1 MFFPVSAQDTLSDD
15 FGNSEDAMHCSL
27 QKRVL
32 LGVLLCF
39 LFLTGCSSPAEKKQ
53 SASTASATS
62 STQSERAV
70 GDNTINI
77 HKPEYGGR
85 IILGSIGDITNM
97 IPMLSSDAGSHE
109 VASHIYVS
117 PLKYDKDL
125 NIVPYAAESF
135 EVLDEGKRIRI
146 TMRKDVLW
154 EDGVPLTAE
163 DVEFTYK
170 LYIDPNTPTAY
181 AQDYLLVK
189 KFTLL
194 DKYTFEATYEK
205 PLARVLLSW
214 MFDIMPKHLLEGQ
227 DLLTSPLTSQPVG
240 AGPFKFKKWDRGEKV
255 VLEASDTYFL
265 GRPYLNEIVYR
276 VIPDVSTMFLELK
289 AGHIDMMSLT
299 PQQYLYQTS
308 SKFFQD
314 NFNKYRYLSF
324 GYSFLG
330 FNFRSPFFQDAQ
342 VRRAISYAID
352 KEGLVK
358 GVLFGQGKPTVGPY
372 KPGTWPYNTAIE
384 DYGYDPEKASQL
396 LKKSGWEKNKDGVL
410 EKDGIPFAFTILTN
424 QGNEERIKT
433 ATIIQSQL
441 KDIGIQVTIRTVEWA
456 AFIKEFI
463 NKGRFD
469 ALILGWNILQDP
481 DISTVWHS
489 SRAEE
494 GGLNFIKYIN
504 PELDKWLEVGR
515 NTLDMGVRK
524 EAYDRVQE
532 ILHTDQPY
540 CFLYVSYSL
549 PIIQKRF
556 KGIEPAPAGITHNL
570 DRWWVPKSQRRY
582 EVVTNP

>member
-1 MFFPVSAQDTLSDD
+1 MFISVSTQDTLSDD

-27 QKRVL
+27 QNRVL
-32 LGVLLCF
+32 LGALICF
-39 LFLTGCSSPAEKKQ
+39 LLLTGCSSPAEKKQ
-53 SASTASATS
+53 SASSSSVSAGK
-62 STQSERAV
+62 QSERAV
-70 GDNTINI
+70 GDNTTNI
-77 HKPEYGGR
+77 QKPEYGGR
-85 IILGSIGDITNM
+85 IILGSIGDITNL
-97 IPMLSSDAGSHE
+97 IPMLSSDSVSHQ
-109 VASHIYVS
+109 VASDIYVS

-125 NIVPYAAESF
+125 NIVPYAAESY
-135 EVLDEGKRIRI
+135 EVLDEGKKIRI
-146 TMRKDVLW
+146 TMRKDVVW
-154 EDGVPLTAE
+154 EDGTPLTAE

-170 LYIDPNTPTAY
+170 LYINPNTPTAY

-214 MFDIMPKHLLEGQ
+214 MMDIMPKHLLEGE
-227 DLLTSPLTSQPVG
+227 DITKSPLAQHPVG
-240 AGPFKFKKWDRGEKV
+240 AGPFKFKQWDRGQKI
-255 VLEASDTYFL
+255 VLEASDTYFK
-265 GRPYLNEIVYR
+265 GRPYLDEMVYR
-276 VIPDVSTMFLELK
+276 VIPDITTMFLELK
-289 AGHIDMMSLT
+289 AGHLDMMTLT
-299 PQQYLYQTS
+299 PQQYLYQTDS
-308 SKFFQD
+308 AYFTD

-324 GYSFLG
+324 GYSFLA
-330 FNFRSPFFQDAQ
+330 FNFKNKLFQDRK
-342 VRRAISYAID
+342 VRQALSYAID

-372 KPGTWPYNTAIE
+372 KPGTWVYNNSIV
-384 DYGYDPEKASQL
+384 DYGYNPEKASAL
-396 LKKSGWEKNKDGVL
+396 LEKSGWHKNKKGIL
-410 EKDGIPFAFTILTN
+410 EKDGIPFKFTILTN

-456 AFIKEFI
+456 AFIKEFL

-489 SRAEE
+489 SRAVE
-494 GGLNFIKYIN
+494 GGLNFIHYIN
-504 PELDKWLEVGR
+504 PELDKWLERGR
-515 NTLDMGVRK
+515 NTLDMDVRK
-524 EAYDRVQE
+524 EAYDHVQE

-540 CFLYVSYSL
+540 CFLFVSYSL
-549 PIIQKRF
+549 PIIHKRF
-556 KGIEPAPAGITHNL
+556 KGIEPALAGITHNL

-582 EVVTNP
+582 EVVN

>member
-1 MFFPVSAQDTLSDD
+1 
-15 FGNSEDAMHCSL
+15 MHCSL
-27 QKRVL
+27 QNRVL
-32 LGVLLCF
+32 LGALFCV

-53 SASTASATS
+53 SASNSAVSASK
-62 STQSERAV
+62 QSARAV
-70 GDNTINI
+70 GDNTTNI
-77 HKPEYGGR
+77 QKPEYGGR

-109 VASHIYVS
+109 VASNIYVS

-125 NIVPYAAESF
+125 NIIPYAAESF
-135 EVLDEGKRIRI
+135 KVLDEGKKIRI
-146 TMRKDVLW
+146 TMRKDVVW
-154 EDGVPLTAE
+154 EDGTPLTAE

-170 LYIDPNTPTAY
+170 LYVDPKTPTAY

-189 KFTLL
+189 KFTLI

-205 PLARVLLSW
+205 PLARILLSW
-214 MFDIMPKHLLEGQ
+214 MLDIMPKHLLEGK
-227 DLLTSPLTSQPVG
+227 DISNSPLSEKPIG
-240 AGPFKFKKWDRGEKV
+240 AGPFRFKQWDRGQKI

-265 GRPYLNEIVYR
+265 GRPYLNEVVYR
-276 VIPDVSTMFLELK
+276 IIPDITTMFLELK
-289 AGHIDMMSLT
+289 AGHLDMMSLT
-299 PQQYLYQTS
+299 PQQYLYQTK
-308 SKFFQD
+308 SKYFEE
-314 NFNKYRYLSF
+314 NFEKYRYLSF

-330 FNFRSPFFQDAQ
+330 FNFKNPLFKDVL

-358 GVLFGQGKPTVGPY
+358 GVLFGQGKPTIGPY
-372 KPGTWPYNTAIE
+372 KPGTWVYNTEIE
-384 DYGYDPEKASQL
+384 DYGYSPDKALKL
-396 LKKSGWEKNKDGVL
+396 LGEAGWVKNSDGVL
-410 EKDGIPFAFTILTN
+410 EKDGIPFMFTILTN

-456 AFIKEFI
+456 AFIKEFL

-489 SRAEE
+489 SRAED

-504 PELDKWLEVGR
+504 PELDKWLDLGR
-515 NTLDMGVRK
+515 NTLDMKVRK
-524 EAYDRVQE
+524 KVYDRVQE

-540 CFLYVSYSL
+540 CFLFVSYAL
-549 PIIQKRF
+549 PIIHKRF

-582 EVVTNP
+582 EVAN

>member
-1 MFFPVSAQDTLSDD
+1 MFRPVSTQDTLSDD
-15 FGNSEDAMHCSL
+15 FGNSEDAMYCGL
-27 QKRVL
+27 QNRVL
-32 LGVLLCF
+32 LCVLLCF
-39 LFLTGCSSPAEKKQ
+39 LFLTGCSSPAEKKHSASNSTTSAGKQ
-53 SASTASATS
+53 SA
-62 STQSERAV
+62 RAV
-70 GDNTINI
+70 GDNTTNI
-77 HKPEYGGR
+77 QKPEYGGR

-135 EVLDEGKRIRI
+135 EVLDEGKKIRI
-146 TMRKDVLW
+146 TMRKDVMW

-189 KFTLL
+189 KFTLI

-205 PLARVLLSW
+205 PLARILLSW
-214 MFDIMPKHLLEGQ
+214 MLDILPKHLLEGK
-227 DLLTSPLTSQPVG
+227 DISNSPLSEKPIG
-240 AGPFKFKKWDRGEKV
+240 AGPFKFKQWDRGEKV

-265 GRPYLNEIVYR
+265 GRPYLDEIVYR
-276 VIPDVSTMFLELK
+276 VIPDISTMFLELK
-289 AGHIDMMSLT
+289 SGNIDMMTLT
-299 PQQYLYQTS
+299 PQQYLYQTNS
-308 SKFFQD
+308 EFFKE
-314 NFNKYRYLSF
+314 NFAKYRYLSF
-324 GYSFLG
+324 GYSFMG
-330 FNFRSPFFQDAQ
+330 FNFRNKLFKDAR
-342 VRRAISYAID
+342 VRKAISYAID

-372 KPGTWPYNTAIE
+372 KPGTWAYNTKIE
-384 DYGYDPEKASQL
+384 DYGYHPEKALEL
-396 LKKSGWEKNKDGVL
+396 LKEAGWAKNKNGVL
-410 EKDGIPFAFTILTN
+410 ERDGIPFMFTILTN

-456 AFIKEFI
+456 AFLKEFL

-481 DISTVWHS
+481 DISMVWHS
-489 SRAEE
+489 SQAED

-515 NTLDMGVRK
+515 NTLDMNVRK
-524 EAYDRVQE
+524 KAYDRVQE

-540 CFLYVSYSL
+540 CFLFVSYSL
-549 PIIQKRF
+549 PIISKRF

-582 EVVTNP
+582 EVAN

>member
-1 MFFPVSAQDTLSDD
+1 
-15 FGNSEDAMHCSL
+15 MHCSL
-27 QKRVL
+27 QNRVL
-32 LGVLLCF
+32 LGALLCV

-53 SASTASATS
+53 SASNSAASANK
-62 STQSERAV
+62 QSARAV
-70 GDNTINI
+70 GDNTTNI
-77 HKPEYGGR
+77 QKPEYGGR
-85 IILGSIGDITNM
+85 IILGSIGDIANM

-109 VASHIYVS
+109 VASNIYVS

-125 NIVPYAAESF
+125 KIVPYAAESF
-135 EVLDEGKRIRI
+135 EVLDEGKKIRI
-146 TMRKDVLW
+146 TMRKDVVW

-189 KFTLL
+189 KFTLI

-205 PLARVLLSW
+205 PLARILLSW
-214 MFDIMPKHLLEGQ
+214 MLDIMPKHLLEGK
-227 DLLTSPLTSQPVG
+227 DITNSPLSENPIG
-240 AGPFKFKKWDRGEKV
+240 AGPFKFKQWDRGQKI

-265 GRPYLNEIVYR
+265 GRPYLNEMVYR
-276 VIPDVSTMFLELK
+276 VIPDTTTMFLELK
-289 AGHIDMMSLT
+289 AGHLDMMSLT
-299 PQQYLYQTS
+299 PQQYLYQTD
-308 SKFFQD
+308 SKYFEE
-314 NFNKYRYLSF
+314 NFAKYRYLSF

-330 FNFRSPFFQDAQ
+330 FNFRNPLFKDSA

-358 GVLFGQGKPTVGPY
+358 GVLFGQGKPTIGPY
-372 KPGTWPYNTAIE
+372 KPGTWVYNKEIE
-384 DYGYDPEKASQL
+384 DYGYDPDKATKLLEKE
-396 LKKSGWEKNKDGVL
+396 GWVRNADGML
-410 EKDGIPFAFTILTN
+410 EKDGIPFMFTILTN
-424 QGNEERIKT
+424 QGNEARIKT

-456 AFIKEFI
+456 AFIKEFL

-489 SRAEE
+489 SRAED

-504 PELDKWLEVGR
+504 PELDKWLDIGR
-515 NTLDMGVRK
+515 NTLDMKVRK
-524 EAYDRVQE
+524 EAYDHVQE

-540 CFLYVSYSL
+540 CFLFVSYAL
-549 PIIQKRF
+549 PIVHRRF

-582 EVVTNP
+582 EVAN

>member
-1 MFFPVSAQDTLSDD
+1 
-15 FGNSEDAMHCSL
+15 MHCSL
-27 QKRVL
+27 QNRVL
-32 LGVLLCF
+32 LGALLCV

-53 SASTASATS
+53 SASNSAVSASK
-62 STQSERAV
+62 QSARAV
-70 GDNTINI
+70 GDNTTNI
-77 HKPEYGGR
+77 QKPEYGGR

-109 VASHIYVS
+109 VASKIYVS

-125 NIVPYAAESF
+125 KIVPYAAESF
-135 EVLDEGKRIRI
+135 EVLDEGKKIRI
-146 TMRKDVLW
+146 TMRKDVVW

-189 KFTLL
+189 KFTLI

-205 PLARVLLSW
+205 PLARILLSW
-214 MFDIMPKHLLEGQ
+214 MLDIMPKHLLEGK
-227 DLLTSPLTSQPVG
+227 DISNSPLSDNPIG
-240 AGPFKFKKWDRGEKV
+240 AGPFKFKQWDRGQKI

-265 GRPYLNEIVYR
+265 GRPYLDEMVYR
-276 VIPDVSTMFLELK
+276 VIPDITTMFLELK
-289 AGHIDMMSLT
+289 AGHLDMMSLT
-299 PQQYLYQTS
+299 PQQYLYQTD
-308 SKFFQD
+308 SKYFEE
-314 NFNKYRYLSF
+314 NFAKYRYLSF

-330 FNFRSPFFQDAQ
+330 FNFRNPLFKDAV

-358 GVLFGQGKPTVGPY
+358 GVLFGQGKPTIGPY
-372 KPGTWPYNTAIE
+372 KPGTWVYNKEIE
-384 DYGYDPEKASQL
+384 DYGHDPNKAMEL
-396 LKKSGWEKNKDGVL
+396 LEEAGWVKNTDGML
-410 EKDGIPFAFTILTN
+410 EKDGIPFMFTILTN

-456 AFIKEFI
+456 AFIKEFL

-504 PELDKWLEVGR
+504 PELDKWLDIGR
-515 NTLDMGVRK
+515 NTLDMKVRK
-524 EAYDRVQE
+524 EAYDHVQE

-540 CFLYVSYSL
+540 CFLFVSYAL
-549 PIIQKRF
+549 PIVHKRF
-556 KGIEPAPAGITHNL
+556 KGIEPALAGITHNL

-582 EVVTNP
+582 EVAN

>member
-1 MFFPVSAQDTLSDD
+1 
-15 FGNSEDAMHCSL
+15 MHCSL

-32 LGVLLCF
+32 LGALLCF

-53 SASTASATS
+53 SASTTEASS
-62 STQSERAV
+62 SKASERAV

-77 HKPEYGGR
+77 QKPEYGGR
-85 IILGSIGDITNM
+85 IILGSIADIANM
-97 IPMLSSDAGSHE
+97 IPMLSTDSASHT

-146 TMRKDVLW
+146 TMRKDVQW
-154 EDGVPLTAE
+154 EDGTPLTAE

-189 KFTLL
+189 KFTLI

-205 PLARVLLSW
+205 PLARILISW
-214 MFDIMPKHLLEGQ
+214 MLDILPKHLLEGK
-227 DLLTSPLTSQPVG
+227 DLLSSPLSSKPVG
-240 AGPFKFKKWDRGEKV
+240 AGPFKFKEWDRGEKV
-255 VLEASDTYFL
+255 VLEANDNYFL
-265 GRPYLNEIVYR
+265 GRPYLDEVVYR
-276 VIPDVSTMFLELK
+276 VIPDSSTMFLELK
-289 AGHIDMMSLT
+289 AGHLDMMTLT
-299 PQQYLYQTS
+299 PQQYLYQTDS
-308 SKFFQD
+308 AFFTN
-314 NFNKYRYLSF
+314 NFAKYRYLSS

-330 FNFRSPFFQDAQ
+330 FNFRSRFFQDAR

-358 GVLFGQGKPTVGPY
+358 GVLFGQGKATEGPY
-372 KPGTWPYNTAIE
+372 KPGTWVYNTSIE
-384 DYGYDPEKASQL
+384 DYGYDPAKASEIM
-396 LKKSGWEKNKDGVL
+396 KDAGWTKNKKGVL
-410 EKDGIPFAFTILTN
+410 EKDGIPFKFTILTN

-489 SRAEE
+489 SRAED

-504 PELDKWLEVGR
+504 PELDKWLELGR
-515 NTLDMGVRK
+515 NTLDMDVRK
-524 EAYDRVQE
+524 KAYDRVQE

-540 CFLYVSYSL
+540 CFLYVPYSL
-549 PIIQKRF
+549 PIVHKRF
-556 KGIEPAPAGITHNL
+556 KGIEPALSGITHNL
-570 DRWWVPKSQRRY
+570 DRWWVPKSQRHY
-582 EVVTNP
+582 EVAN